1 MELLK
6 RFFSATLLAITIY
19 RAAGKTANY
28 KAGHSQENGILSGT
42 LPGQDVEWLLVAGGN
57 TTQVEVVNL
66 EGDDETSC
74 VLAESAPQG
83 PSISDFRKLRK
94 ILEPPPRI

>member
-6 RFFSATLLAITIY
+6 RFFSATLLVITIY
-19 RAAGKTANY
+19 RAAGKMANY
-28 KAGHSQENGILSGT
+28 KAEHFHEMESFRT

-57 TTQVEVVNL
+57 TTQVEVVDL
-66 EGDDETSC
+66 VGELSC

-83 PSISDFRKLRK
+83 TAIHK
-94 ILEPPPRI
+94 